1 MFAYVEDEYLK
12 RIASGIKNGGT
23 FMESEEEIIGVLR
36 GFVGGGQAEVKTSI
50 ASKWNPARKSD
61 GGGGGGND
69 PKGQLG
75 LISSIGAKVWDYKSG
90 TQNQGFVDAVDS
102 IDDLIAQAKSANPNM
117 TQEQAIEVGVN
128 KFFTNL
134 LGGITTEPTREGREY
149 VMAKIPHDPTTTKLE
164 TIASGS
170 AGYKIYFSN
179 GFEDAAKFNGQYL
192 DPSDWMSAIE
202 TSLSSVSSDFKKYML
217 ASAEEKDA
225 LLRDV
230 NDINDAKTKAQLE
243 EYKALMTGPQNL
255 ISQAIPSSHTV
266 ELQRMNPDGTMSV
279 VKKSQLANN
288 EIPAS
293 NMTITSSITYKPMKT
308 DADGNLIPDD
318 LSSPVMIM
326 YNLKSETDAAVLDR
340 AFSGSSSQKR
350 QNKKAVGEDDSEDGV
365 VVFDE
370 E

>member
-1 MFAYVEDEYLK
+1 
-12 RIASGIKNGGT
+12 
-23 FMESEEEIIGVLR
+23 
-36 GFVGGGQAEVKTSI
+36 
-50 ASKWNPARKSD
+50 
-61 GGGGGGND
+61 
-69 PKGQLG
+69 
-75 LISSIGAKVWDYKSG
+75 
-90 TQNQGFVDAVDS
+90 
-102 IDDLIAQAKSANPNM
+102 
-117 TQEQAIEVGVN
+117 
-128 KFFTNL
+128 
-134 LGGITTEPTREGREY
+134 
-149 VMAKIPHDPTTTKLE
+149 
-164 TIASGS
+164 
-170 AGYKIYFSN
+170 
-179 GFEDAAKFNGQYL
+179 
-192 DPSDWMSAIE
+192 
-202 TSLSSVSSDFKKYML
+202 ML

-308 DADGNLIPDD
+308 DADGNLIPDN